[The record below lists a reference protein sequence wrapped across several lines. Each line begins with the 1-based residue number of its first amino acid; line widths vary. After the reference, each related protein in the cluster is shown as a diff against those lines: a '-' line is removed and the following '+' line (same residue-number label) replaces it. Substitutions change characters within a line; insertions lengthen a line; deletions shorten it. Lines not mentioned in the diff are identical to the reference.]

1 MNTRTSALS
10 YVPPLLLLIIGGNR
24 NLPTSPLSR
33 SFPVEVFVVETF
45 VVEVLAVEVLAVKI
59 LAVEVIYYLPMTNVP
74 LMRFLVEQTSE
85 IGGGHS
91 YSGIVEVNLATCRC
105 VPV

>member
-10 YVPPLLLLIIGGNR
+10 YVPPPLLLIIGGNR

-33 SFPVEVFVVETF
+33 SFTVEVLVVETF
-45 VVEVLAVEVLAVKI
+45 VVEV